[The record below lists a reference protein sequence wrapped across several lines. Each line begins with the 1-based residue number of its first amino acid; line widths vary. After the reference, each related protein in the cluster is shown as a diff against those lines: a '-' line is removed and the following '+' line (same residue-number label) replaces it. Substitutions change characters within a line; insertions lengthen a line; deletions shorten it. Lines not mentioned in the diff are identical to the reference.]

1 MSQRNLDAAAFQPL
15 APGEYALVMAKSQE
29 NRLAFAAW
37 LLFFRDQ
44 GRFPR
49 DASDL
54 ELVDVPALA
63 RRLELA
69 APTDGAFP
77 VADRTAKRL
86 RSEIR
91 ARYGFREATVADA
104 EA

>member
-1 MSQRNLDAAAFQPL
+1 MSQRNLNDAALQPL

-29 NRLAFAAW
+29 NRLAFATW

-54 ELVDVPALA
+54 ELVDIPALT
-63 RRLELA
+63 RQLEVT
-69 APTDGAFP
+69 APTEGTFP
-77 VADRTAKRL
+77 VAEEPPNVCAAKSVRATAFGKPPSLMR
-86 RSEIR
+86 RS
-91 ARYGFREATVADA
+91 
-104 EA
+104 